1 MVWPVYIR
9 PQRLPICLSL
19 SSPSPLTLSVISYTE
34 ANHTQTKHPLE
45 REREINISL
54 SLSTFWRFSP
64 VKKESSF
71 VSGIISLDFPL
82 LGSFQANPSLLS
94 SLRFQ
99 FSDSI
104 FVLDSVLSKVAI
116 FMRTLIPV
124 SCEMK
129 ALSFIVIASLVEED
143 SFMHTIFSW
152 VWTVS
157 GTQSCEDLYLKE
169 ERTNMPRWICC
180 GGHRSGDSDI
190 SNDEKHLKT
199 QWQQPDGM

>member
-1 MVWPVYIR
+1 MAGLYPPPEIAY
-9 PQRLPICLSL
+9 LSL
-19 SSPSPLTLSVISYTE
+19 SVFSFST
-34 ANHTQTKHPLE
+34 HPLCHLLHRSQSYADEAPPRE

-71 VSGIISLDFPL
+71 VSGINSLDFPL

-143 SFMHTIFSW
+143 SFMHSIITW
-152 VWTVS
+152 VWTFS